1 MQYSISRAVKIVA
14 ACTLSTAV
22 LMPAAQAQV
31 SERTLKAAAS
41 VPADHPVVVG
51 LKKFSDIVNKNSGGK
66 IKIRVYPNAQLGNDL
81 QAQSALQ
88 GGTLDF
94 FLGATTTL
102 GGIVKDFGVYDFPF
116 LFNKPEEADAVLD
129 GPFGKKLEAKLPEK
143 GLVSLGYWENGYRNV
158 TNSKHPIVKWE
169 DLGGLKIRTMQSSV
183 LLDVFN
189 NFNAN
194 AVPLA
199 FSEVYSALE
208 TRAVD
213 AQENPNA
220 LIESSKFDD
229 VQKYISLTRHVYNPF
244 ILLMSKKSWDKLS
257 ADEKRLLGDAAT
269 EAKLFERR
277 LSREND
283 AKALAELKK
292 RGMQANDFS
301 DAERTRMAERTKP
314 IIAKH
319 STQIG
324 GTVVSELQAEIAK
337 VRAAK

>member
-1 MQYSISRAVKIVA
+1 MQYSFSVTAKILA
-14 ACTLSTAV
+14 TCTLFTAV
-22 LMPAAQAQV
+22 LAPNAQAQV
-31 SERTLKAAAS
+31 SDRTLKAAAS
-41 VPADHPVVVG
+41 VPPDHPVVIG
-51 LKKFSDIVNKNSGGK
+51 LKKFGEIVNKSSGGK
-66 IKIRVYPNAQLGNDL
+66 IKVRVYPNAQLGNDL

-129 GPFGKKLEAKLPEK
+129 GSFGKKLEAKLPEK

-199 FSEVYSALE
+199 FSEIYSALE

-220 LIESSKFDD
+220 LIEASKFDD

-244 ILLMSKKSWDKLS
+244 ILLISKKTWDKTS
-257 ADEKRLLGDAAT
+257 ADEKKLISAAAE

-277 LSREND
+277 LNRETDN
-283 AKALAELKK
+283 KALAELKK
-292 RGMQANDFS
+292 RGMQVNDFS
-301 DAERTRMAERTKP
+301 DAERARMAERTKP

-319 STQIG
+319 SAQIG
-324 GTVVSELQAEIAK
+324 DTVVSELQAEIAK
-337 VRAAK
+337 VRGAK